1 MERYFMLY
9 PDDENR
15 AILHYRC
22 NLELAEAFYTSLF
35 VFILLIL
42 LLYVYYISH
51 QVRDDVC
58 VYVERCL

>member
-42 LLYVYYISH
+42 LLYVY
-51 QVRDDVC
+51 
-58 VYVERCL
+58 